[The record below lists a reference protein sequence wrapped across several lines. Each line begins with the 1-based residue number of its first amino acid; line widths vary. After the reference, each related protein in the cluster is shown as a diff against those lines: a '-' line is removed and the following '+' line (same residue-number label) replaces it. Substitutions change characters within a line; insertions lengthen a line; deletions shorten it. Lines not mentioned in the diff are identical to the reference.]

1 MVDDRTETTDFQELE
16 NRRQSRKLS
25 RDYAVDQVD
34 INDPSIEKFPSEK
47 TSVFDSLRKIQSSL
61 TADSISIDEPP
72 TFSQL
77 EFRRPSIDSSEDGA
91 TSTGSMSPTS
101 PTSLRKRESRVS
113 HSSFGK
119 TKSAVSLTSIAEE
132 PKNGTRAKPRMPAS
146 SHLKQDSSC
155 SASDGEDSIAMKSNK
170 VKTPMPAATRSSSQG
185 SMGEL
190 FIDNNRVVN
199 SSHENTR
206 CEGIACFLPHASV
219 APQWLSNYS
228 PQRQNAQQ
236 EGWSIPN
243 GARSRSRSK
252 RPNGDG
258 SDVEVLGNT
267 RRAFFGIEHA
277 GLSTLGIMTLVTAII
292 W

>member
-170 VKTPMPAATRSSSQG
+170 TTIESSTQAMRTHGVKG
-185 SMGEL
+185 
-190 FIDNNRVVN
+190 
-199 SSHENTR
+199 
-206 CEGIACFLPHASV
+206 
-219 APQWLSNYS
+219 
-228 PQRQNAQQ
+228 
-236 EGWSIPN
+236 
-243 GARSRSRSK
+243 
-252 RPNGDG
+252 
-258 SDVEVLGNT
+258 
-267 RRAFFGIEHA
+267 
-277 GLSTLGIMTLVTAII
+277 
-292 W
+292 